1 MKFSSAHFPN
11 LKRNLSQYKHIL
23 KGRQK
28 MKFLKI
34 KEVMEKTGCGKT
46 KIYAMIK
53 RDEFP
58 HQYKI
63 GSASRWRLDEVEEWI
78 KTRPVSWQKIK
89 SGYEIGYDSGR
100 NNKDSLINSKL
111 D

>member
-1 MKFSSAHFPN
+1 
-11 LKRNLSQYKHIL
+11 
-23 KGRQK
+23 

-46 KIYAMIK
+46 KIYDMIK

-63 GSASRWRLDEVEEWI
+63 GSASRWRLDEVENWI
-78 KTRPVSWQKIK
+78 KTRPVS
-89 SGYEIGYDSGR
+89 
-100 NNKDSLINSKL
+100 
-111 D
+111 